1 MQDMNL
7 FRAGS
12 NKEVVTNPSDL
23 EMVKRDGWN
32 LKYVKHQTPKICAA
46 AVEQN
51 GLALK
56 YVKEQT
62 PELCLTAVKEDWNA

>member
-7 FRAGS
+7 FGAGS
-12 NKEVVTNPSDL
+12 NEEVVTNPSDL

-32 LKYVKHQTPKICAA
+32 LKYVKRQTPEICAA

-62 PELCLTAVKEDWNA
+62 KPKRSV